1 VVSMDFF
8 YVQFLVI
15 WYGNEPVETRYVL
28 HRIVYDPWT
37 ALAWTVLI
45 VFFVIPFVV
54 LLIRKIKLKP
64 VLLTAMA
71 IWILIAGWLEK
82 FLLVA
87 PSLIKTKS
95 LPLGIFEALIT
106 VGWLGLFAFCVFS
119 FLQRYPVL
127 AFSDPKLDRALETEE
142 AKVHLV

>member
-1 VVSMDFF
+1 
-8 YVQFLVI
+8 
-15 WYGNEPVETRYVL
+15 
-28 HRIVYDPWT
+28 
-37 ALAWTVLI
+37 
-45 VFFVIPFVV
+45 VIPFVV

-87 PSLIKTKS
+87 PSLVKTKS

-106 VGWLGLFAFCVFS
+106 VGWLGLFAFCVLS